1 MEAEPYN
8 QKRMAS
14 KSARKRSKKIPD
26 DDSDDAYLA
35 SQTNKSSSMSSK
47 QPYVPRFLIIHSEE
61 EGKDISSLSPFLI
74 HKTNMSVAGEPK
86 SIKTLR
92 SGDLLIQCA
101 KESHEKNLMKMKKF
115 CDLKCTVTPHSSLN
129 VSKGIVRCPALNKQ
143 TDDHILEFMKEQGVT
158 AVRRINVFR
167 DHALKPTNTFVFT
180 FSTPVLPSI
189 VKIGFIQA
197 KVDVYIPNPLRCY
210 HCQMFGHHKH
220 KCGRQAVCVNC
231 GMPEHC
237 PSGECQRPAKCA
249 NCSGDHPANS
259 KQCPT
264 WEKEKKILKIKC
276 EQNISFPEARKQY
289 EQFYAVQTYASAVK
303 PNTCNKQTQTDD
315 KDTQTD
321 DSFDEYLK
329 QQTVSEKTSKEKTN
343 ETKGKRTSSPRPG
356 PALKPATLE
365 MMKKEEERKKKEEKD
380 RIKKQQKEERKQQW
394 QKEQA
399 QKEKEQTEK
408 AKQAEK
414 NPYSVFAEKDDE
426 VVCMEEESMVF
437 TDSSSSDHLPKGTL
451 PRLPV
456 TK

>member
-14 KSARKRSKKIPD
+14 KSARKRSKKISD

-74 HKTNMSVAGEPK
+74 HKTIMSVAGEPK

-101 KESHEKNLMKMKKF
+101 KESHEKNLIKMKKF

-158 AVRRINVFR
+158 AVCRINVFR

-197 KVDVYIPNPLRCY
+197 KVDV
-210 HCQMFGHHKH
+210 
-220 KCGRQAVCVNC
+220 
-231 GMPEHC
+231 
-237 PSGECQRPAKCA
+237 
-249 NCSGDHPANS
+249 
-259 KQCPT
+259 
-264 WEKEKKILKIKC
+264 
-276 EQNISFPEARKQY
+276 
-289 EQFYAVQTYASAVK
+289 
-303 PNTCNKQTQTDD
+303 
-315 KDTQTD
+315 
-321 DSFDEYLK
+321 
-329 QQTVSEKTSKEKTN
+329 
-343 ETKGKRTSSPRPG
+343 
-356 PALKPATLE
+356 
-365 MMKKEEERKKKEEKD
+365 
-380 RIKKQQKEERKQQW
+380 
-394 QKEQA
+394 
-399 QKEKEQTEK
+399 
-408 AKQAEK
+408 
-414 NPYSVFAEKDDE
+414 
-426 VVCMEEESMVF
+426 
-437 TDSSSSDHLPKGTL
+437 
-451 PRLPV
+451 
-456 TK
+456 